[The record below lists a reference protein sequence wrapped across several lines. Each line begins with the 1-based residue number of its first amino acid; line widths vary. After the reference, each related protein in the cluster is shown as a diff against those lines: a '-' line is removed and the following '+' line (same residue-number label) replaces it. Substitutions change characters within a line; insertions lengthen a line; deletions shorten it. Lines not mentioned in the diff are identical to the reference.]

1 MLYHI
6 KYKRGGEN
14 MSNFIVEF
22 FEKSD
27 GTYPAEEFI
36 LSQDLKMK
44 SRLYRTLA
52 VLETDGN
59 NIREPY
65 SKFLGDGIYEVRV
78 QQGNNIARVL
88 YFFVVNRKIILTNG
102 FIKKSQKTPKSEINK
117 AKKFRSEYMN
127 MKRSEENE

>member
-6 KYKRGGEN
+6 KYKKGGEN

-117 AKKFRSEYMN
+117 AKKFRSEYLN

>member
-1 MLYHI
+1 
-6 KYKRGGEN
+6 
-14 MSNFIVEF
+14 
-22 FEKSD
+22 
-27 GTYPAEEFI
+27 
-36 LSQDLKMK
+36 MK
-44 SRLYRTLA
+44 SILYRTLA

-102 FIKKSQKTPKSEINK
+102 FIKKSQKTPKS
-117 AKKFRSEYMN
+117 
-127 MKRSEENE
+127 